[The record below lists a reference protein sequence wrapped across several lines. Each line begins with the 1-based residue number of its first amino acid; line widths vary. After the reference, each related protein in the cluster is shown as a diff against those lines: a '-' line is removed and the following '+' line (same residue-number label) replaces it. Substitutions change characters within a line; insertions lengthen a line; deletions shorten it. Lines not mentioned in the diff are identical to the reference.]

1 MAEIPLMHALLL
13 ILSFGGFTRAEKWV
27 TADRLPG
34 DSTVFICNSILL
46 NPNHERRS
54 KK

>member
-1 MAEIPLMHALLL
+1 MAEIPWMHLLL
-13 ILSFGGFTRAEKWV
+13 RILSFGGFDRAEKWV

-46 NPNHERRS
+46 IPNHERRS

>member
-1 MAEIPLMHALLL
+1 MAEIPWMHLLL
-13 ILSFGGFTRAEKWV
+13 RILSFGGFNRTEKWI
-27 TADRLPG
+27 TADRVAG
-34 DSTVFICNSILL
+34 GTTVFICKSFLL